1 MKREPTNTETGI
13 STIRSY
19 SKDLTKKP
27 GVYKMLDASK
37 EILYIGKAKNLFNR
51 VKSYTNLNNHTYR
64 IKKMI
69 SETRS
74 MEFTITSTEAEALLL
89 EANLIKKNKPKYNIA
104 MRDDKSFAKILV
116 NKEHDYPRLMKY
128 RGDNKLN
135 GDYYGP
141 FASAGAVNKTID
153 TLQKAFLIRTC
164 SNHVFENRSRPC
176 LLYQINRCSAPC
188 TGEISKQNY
197 DHLINDLHDFMNGRA
212 SNIKDKIYTDMQNE
226 SANFNY
232 ENAAKLRD
240 RLETINKI
248 ISQQSINN
256 SNIGDADAF
265 GISRLNNVVC
275 IQVFFIR
282 AGQNWG
288 NREYYPIANKLDT
301 NPEILDSFIAQ
312 FYTSHPCPNNII
324 VSEKLPSEKLLSSAL
339 SEKNKRKIKITQPKQ
354 GEKYKLVKKVLMNAE
369 QALNRK
375 VNQMQDQKS
384 LLEGLATKLQLNKVP
399 RRIEVYDNSHTQGSF
414 PVGAM
419 IVVGQNGFDN
429 KNYRKF
435 NIKSRDIS
443 TSDDYAMMREVL
455 TRRFAKLSEK
465 NFQDSSPDLV
475 VIDGGKGQLNI
486 AIDIMKENKIK
497 DIEVISISKDKNRKY
512 GNEKIHSK
520 EKGVFI
526 LDKNDPIF
534 FFLQR
539 IRDEAHRFAIGSHR
553 TRRGKQIN
561 YSRLDDIEGIGLRR
575 KQHLMRYFGSIKSIS
590 EASFDD
596 IIKVPGISEKLAK
609 DIHSSFKN
617 R

>member
-1 MKREPTNTETGI
+1 MKRELTNTETGI
-13 STIRSY
+13 LTIRSY

-27 GVYKMLDASK
+27 GVYKMLDTNK
-37 EILYIGKAKNLFNR
+37 NILYIGKAKNLFNR

-74 MEFTITSTEAEALLL
+74 MEFTITGTEAEALLL

-188 TGEISKQNY
+188 TGEITKQNY
-197 DHLINDLHDFMNGRA
+197 DHLINDLQDFMNGHA
-212 SNIKDKIYTDMQNE
+212 SNIKDKIYTDMQRE

-256 SNIGDADAF
+256 SNLGDADVF
-265 GISRLNNVVC
+265 GVSRLDNIVC

-288 NREYYPIANKLDT
+288 NREYYPIANKLDK

-324 VSEKLPSEKLLSSAL
+324 ASEKLPSGKLLASAL

-354 GEKYKLVKKVLMNAE
+354 GEKYRLVKKVLMNAE

-375 VNQMQDQKS
+375 VNQMQDQQS

-455 TRRFAKLSEK
+455 TRRFAKLSETD
-465 NFQDSSPDLV
+465 FQDSSPDLI

-486 AIDIMKENKIK
+486 AIDIIKENKIK

-520 EKGVFI
+520 DKGVFI

-553 TRRGKQIN
+553 TRRVKQIN
-561 YSRLDDIEGIGLRR
+561 YSRLDDIEGIGLKR
-575 KQHLMRYFGSIKSIS
+575 KQQLMRHFGSIKSIS
-590 EASFDD
+590 EASFED
-596 IIKVPGISEKLAK
+596 IIKVPGINEKIAK

>member
-1 MKREPTNTETGI
+1 MKRELTNTETGI
-13 STIRSY
+13 LTIRSY

-27 GVYKMLDASK
+27 GVYKMLDANK
-37 EILYIGKAKNLFNR
+37 NILYIGKAKNLFNR

-188 TGEISKQNY
+188 TGEITKQNY
-197 DHLINDLHDFMNGRA
+197 DYLIHDLQDFMNGHA
-212 SNIKDKIYTDMQNE
+212 SNIKDKIYADMQRE

-240 RLETINKI
+240 RLETISKI
-248 ISQQSINN
+248 VSQQSINN
-256 SNIGDADAF
+256 SNIGDADVF
-265 GISRLNNVVC
+265 GISRLNNIVC

-288 NREYYPIANKLDT
+288 NREYYPIANKLDP

-324 VSEKLPSEKLLSSAL
+324 ASEKLPSGKLLASAL

-354 GEKYKLVKKVLMNAE
+354 GEKYRLVKKVLMNVE

-375 VNQMQDQKS
+375 VNQMQDQQG
-384 LLEGLATKLQLNKVP
+384 LLEGLASKLQLNKVP

-465 NFQDSSPDLV
+465 DFQDSFPDLV

-486 AIDIMKENKIK
+486 AIDIIKENKIK

-520 EKGVFI
+520 DKGVFI

-553 TRRGKQIN
+553 TRRVKQIN
-561 YSRLDDIEGIGLRR
+561 YSRLDDIEGVGLKR
-575 KQHLMRYFGSIKSIS
+575 KQQLMRHFGSIKSIS

-596 IIKVPGISEKLAK
+596 IIKVPGINEKLAK